1 MFAAGIYTQIQNK
14 RDTKISLNV
23 SINVSINHCM
33 PAANLSNPKPLLSLS
48 MLPKLFGSRSHN
60 IVVAAGEKPLILQ
73 IIHAGGMVER
83 YYMAFPAAWIM
94 DKYPNFILAR
104 PEIFQRP
111 WDSVVHPDEILVP
124 GHKYFVVPIRTVR
137 KLHRRI
143 QKPSVEMPR
152 CLFGVAEDEGKPKKK
167 TSNGK
172 RFKKKNLRFSPKL
185 TVIYED

>member
-1 MFAAGIYTQIQNK
+1 
-14 RDTKISLNV
+14 
-23 SINVSINHCM
+23 
-33 PAANLSNPKPLLSLS
+33 

-94 DKYPNFILAR
+94 DKYPNFVLAR
-104 PEIFQRP
+104 PEIFQTP

-143 QKPSVEMPR
+143 QKPSVEMPT
-152 CLFGVAEDEGKPKKK
+152 CLFGVAVDEVKQKKS
-167 TSNGK
+167 SNGK
-172 RFKKKNLRFSPKL
+172 RSKKKNLRFSPKL